1 MLRRAVLM
9 FPPVINTSR
18 VASASRSPGHVWG
31 PKVGVFAHV
40 TCLHIPDSGRG
51 RLLAAAV
58 LRGSRPG
65 VISSPYGKWL
75 NAYLPLGVSWK
86 DVPDLPT
93 ATHIEINCYDSEG
106 LDLRLYASDRLAF
119 FFESGC
125 GEDSGEEDRL
135 MDIAAQLWLAENPF
149 PAGTEAPDHRDNFWS
164 LDPKGRQPWLDKAA
178 QTREFRDFINQS
190 REEMD
195 IPDCEP
201 LRPFLPAG
209 RDLAEFQN
217 LLRATQKRLHG
228 APESPAEVAALA
240 KWMRGRAHSDLAEDY
255 VRAIAEFLGLRG
267 TLWSLPAIESRL
279 AAELNRGIIP
289 INALEEKPT
298 LDPNAPLPGG
308 PEARLRELNITLPEA
323 PKPVAIYIPAIR
335 TGNLVLTSGQ
345 LPTIEGIMM
354 RTGKVGEGGIAPEE
368 AQKDARQSCLNAL
381 AAIRAVIG
389 SLDKI
394 VRVVRVVVYVQSM
407 DNFTNQPIVANG
419 ASKLLEDIFGE
430 KGRHIRS
437 ALGVNVL
444 PLNAPVE
451 VELIV
456 EVKD

>member
-1 MLRRAVLM
+1 MKEL
-9 FPPVINTSR
+9 I
-18 VASASRSPGHVWG
+18 
-31 PKVGVFAHV
+31 VGVFAHV
-40 TCLHIPDSGRG
+40 TCLHIPDFERG
-51 RLLAAAV
+51 KTLATAV
-58 LRGSRPG
+58 LRGSQPA

-75 NAYLPLGVSWK
+75 NAYLPLGISWK

-106 LDLRLYASDRLAF
+106 LDLRLYSADRLAF

-125 GEDSGEEDRL
+125 GEDSDEEDRL
-135 MDIAAQLWLAENPF
+135 MEIAAQLWLEENPV
-149 PAGTEAPDHRDNFWS
+149 PPESEAAAHPSNFWS
-164 LDPKGRQPWLDKAA
+164 LDPKARQPWLDKAGK
-178 QTREFRDFINQS
+178 TREFRDFVNQS
-190 REEMD
+190 REEMGV
-195 IPDCEP
+195 PDCEP
-201 LRPFLPAG
+201 LRPFLPPG
-209 RDLAEFQN
+209 RELGELEN
-217 LLRATQKRLHG
+217 LLRATLKRLHG
-228 APESPAEVAALA
+228 PPEDPAETAALS
-240 KWMRGRAHSDLAEDY
+240 KWMGGRTHSDKAEDY
-255 VRAIAEFLGLRG
+255 VRAIADFLGLKG
-267 TLWSLPAIESRL
+267 AEWSLPSIESRL
-279 AAELNRGIIP
+279 AAQLNRGIIP
-289 INALEEKPT
+289 INALEETST

-394 VRVVRVVVYVQSM
+394 QRVVRVVVYVQSM